1 MAPVSPV
8 RTLSLLRW
16 ASVATAAVI
25 GLWPASPAL
34 ADPAR
39 PGNTVSVVDALS
51 PPSSA
56 VQVDVVGGDAFLR
69 LRAVPGVEVRVPG
82 YQGEPYLWI
91 RSDGTV
97 WRNAESPAAAL
108 NEDRYALRDVPDA
121 TAKAGEPQPEPRW
134 QSYGSGGTVLWH
146 DHRAHWMG
154 SGDPPTIDPD
164 GLVQRWEVPI
174 EIDGVEVVIRG
185 SLLRRSPASSAWWG
199 VVVVAGALAVG
210 ATRRSRRWVV
220 STALV
225 VGVLVA
231 VVGWCSW
238 AALPA
243 PARPTP
249 VIGVLAVSA
258 AVAAVASWSE
268 RLKVLGWPL
277 VAGAGTALVMA
288 GWSGRRGLT
297 AAVVPGLDPAWP
309 WRLGMAAALG
319 VGVVALA
326 SGVWHS
332 VRPPAH

>member
-1 MAPVSPV
+1 VEPVPPV

-25 GLWPASPAL
+25 GLWPAPPAL

-69 LRAVPGVEVRVPG
+69 LRVVPGAEVRVPG

-91 RSDGTV
+91 RGDGTV
-97 WRNAESPAAAL
+97 WRNAESPAAVL
-108 NEDRYALRDVPDA
+108 NEDRYALREVPDA
-121 TAKAGEPQPEPRW
+121 TVQVGDAQPEPRW

-174 EIDGVEVVIRG
+174 EIDGVEVVIQG

-199 VVVVAGALAVG
+199 VVVVVGALTAVT
-210 ATRRSRRWVV
+210 ARRSLRWTS
-220 STALV
+220 STALGAGVLVAGVGWWSWAGLPSPARPAPV
-225 VGVLVA
+225 VGVLA
-231 VVGWCSW
+231 LL
-238 AALPA
+238 AAL
-243 PARPTP
+243 
-249 VIGVLAVSA
+249 A
-258 AVAAVASWSE
+258 AVIPWVG
-268 RLKVLGWPL
+268 RRKVPVGPML
-277 VAGAGTALVMA
+277 AGAGTALVMA
-288 GWSGRRGLT
+288 GWFGRQGIT
-297 AAVVPGLDPAWP
+297 AAVIPGLDTAWP
-309 WRLGMAAALG
+309 WRLAMTSALG
-319 VGVVALA
+319 AGVVVASVGVWRSL
-326 SGVWHS
+326 H
-332 VRPPAH
+332 PPAR